1 MSPLFGPKCVFFF
14 FGGKATACWQ
24 WSNFL
29 ETRCPVG
36 KEILHINIYESLIPL
51 WWSAQKGFVGKPTR
65 GHANRKRFLREEQ
78 KVSLGTRRSAFTLM
92 ACICNDPIIQRTLPQ
107 VILVN

>member
-1 MSPLFGPKCVFFF
+1 MSPLFGPEVVFFWRQ
-14 FGGKATACWQ
+14 ATACWQ

-29 ETRCPVG
+29 ETRCRAG
-36 KEILHINIYESLIPL
+36 KQILHINMDESSIPL
-51 WWSAQKGFVGKPTR
+51 WWSAQRGFVAKPTH
-65 GHANRKRFLREEQ
+65 GHGNRKRFLREEQ